1 VCELRVLIVDDE
13 DDMRALARAT
23 IEMANHGLSVLA
35 EAGDADEGLDRWR
48 AQQPEVVVL
57 DQRMPGRTGLDL
69 AEQILE
75 EDPSQVIVLY
85 SAYLDER
92 LRAAAK
98 RVGIRACLDKDDH
111 RRLPDLLRAV
121 NPAC

>member
-1 VCELRVLIVDDE
+1 MCDLRVLIVDDE

-85 SAYLDER
+85 SAYMDEH

-111 RRLPDLLRAV
+111 RRLPDVLRAV

>member
-1 VCELRVLIVDDE
+1 MSSLRVLIVDDE

-23 IEMANHGLSVLA
+23 IEMANHGLTVLA
-35 EAGDADEGLDRWR
+35 EANDAEEGLDRWR
-48 AQQPEVVVL
+48 ANPPEVVVL
-57 DQRMPGRTGLDL
+57 DHRMPGRTGLEL
-69 AEQILE
+69 AQQILD

-85 SAYLDER
+85 TAYLDER

-98 RVGIRACLDKDDH
+98 RVGIRACLHKDDH
-111 RRLPDLLRAV
+111 RRLPDLLWAV

>member
-1 VCELRVLIVDDE
+1 MCELRVLIVDDE

-85 SAYLDER
+85 SAYMDER